1 MVESLDLEYYGRKHL
16 KRIYRNLPTP
26 MLYEKIISN
35 REGQIAHLGPVVVRP
50 GQSAEISAEDKFV
63 VKDPY
68 STDKIIWGEEKNSLS
83 ENHFNILFH
92 RLLAYMHDK
101 EAYVQDCLI
110 GSVKEYQTP
119 IRIVTETAWHS
130 LFSRSMFYQIKDLKA
145 LESFSPKFTIIHA
158 PGFTS
163 IPELEGTR
171 SSSFVILNLSQK
183 LMLIGGSG
191 YAGEIKH
198 AVFTIANYLMPES
211 VFCMR
216 GSANAGPDGDVAIF
230 LGREETGKTALAVD
244 PERKLIADHTLGW
257 SDKGIFSLEW
267 GGYAKALNMTKE
279 KQPTIYDCTRRFGTL
294 LENVTIDPE
303 TRRIDLT
310 DKSLTENTRVVYPI
324 SHLLNSERGGI
335 FAHPK
340 NLFLLTCDAFGVLPP
355 IAKLT
360 ADQAIYAFMSAYT
373 SKPSTSSSG
382 EIEPQVMF
390 SVCFGD
396 TLLALPAHA
405 YGKRL
410 MENIKKNNITC
421 WLLNTGWS
429 GEPCTRSERIPMDY
443 SRALVRAAVSGALEK
458 VSFEID
464 PLFQFEIPC
473 ECPGGLIPSKILN
486 PRETAEDSGEYELR
500 AMRLVAEF
508 TKDFEKYGQ
517 LMPEEM
523 REMMSQ
529 ILSLGE
535 TMEWEEM
542 GISI

>member
-1 MVESLDLEYYGRKHL
+1 
-16 KRIYRNLPTP
+16 
-26 MLYEKIISN
+26 
-35 REGQIAHLGPVVVRP
+35 
-50 GQSAEISAEDKFV
+50 
-63 VKDPY
+63 
-68 STDKIIWGEEKNSLS
+68 
-83 ENHFNILFH
+83 
-92 RLLAYMHDK
+92 
-101 EAYVQDCLI
+101 
-110 GSVKEYQTP
+110 
-119 IRIVTETAWHS
+119 
-130 LFSRSMFYQIKDLKA
+130 
-145 LESFSPKFTIIHA
+145 
-158 PGFTS
+158 
-163 IPELEGTR
+163 
-171 SSSFVILNLSQK
+171 
-183 LMLIGGSG
+183 
-191 YAGEIKH
+191 
-198 AVFTIANYLMPES
+198 
-211 VFCMR
+211 MR
-216 GSANAGPDGDVAIF
+216 CSANVGPDGDVAIF
-230 LGREETGKTALAVD
+230 MGREETGKTAIAVD
-244 PERKLIADHTLGW
+244 PERKLIGDHTHGW
-257 SDKGIFSLEW
+257 SDQGIFSLEW
-267 GGYAKALNMTKE
+267 GGYAKAINMLKE

-303 TRRIDLT
+303 TRRIDLH

-324 SHLLNSERGGI
+324 SHLPNAERAGI
-335 FAHPK
+335 FSHPK
-340 NLFLLTCDAFGVLPP
+340 HLFLLTCDAFGVLPP

-360 ADQAIYAFMSAYT
+360 PDQAVYAFMSAYT
-373 SKPSTSSSG
+373 SKPSTSSTG

-410 MENIKKNNITC
+410 MEKIKKNNITC

-429 GEPCTRSERIPMDY
+429 GEPCTKGERISIDY
-443 SRALVRAAVSGALEK
+443 SRALVKAATSGALAN
-458 VSFEID
+458 VSFETD

-473 ECPGGLIPSKILN
+473 ECPGGVIPSKLLN
-486 PRETAEDSGEYELR
+486 PREAAEDSGEYELR